1 MSTASRICL
10 AHLSWDILFTWPNRI
25 NVAEICLVGEVAR
38 SSGFYKFHRC
48 AFVAKCHTVNSS
60 KNFQLCRLY
69 LRNHSFNH
77 YSRLYL
83 RYYSFSHYSRFMT
96 ICKNQNKDQFKT
108 DSFAVFER
116 PCFVTTER

>member
-60 KNFQLCRLY
+60 KNFQLPLV
-69 LRNHSFNH
+69 LEKSLFQP
-77 YSRLYL
+77 LL
-83 RYYSFSHYSRFMT
+83 
-96 ICKNQNKDQFKT
+96 KT
-108 DSFAVFER
+108 VLEILLFQSLLKIHDHM
-116 PCFVTTER
+116 